1 MSDRVLVARQEP
13 LVPSGVLGMAV
24 FLATEL
30 MFFAALVSAFLVL
43 RAGAVDW
50 PPQGQPRLPIV
61 ATGVNTAFLLL
72 SAIALESGVRRRHDR
87 HALAR
92 GLGGAFA
99 LGSVFVALQGME
111 WAHLIGFGLTTCSSL
126 YGATFYAIVGAH
138 ATHVL
143 IALGVLGFALREV
156 RRGQLAGWA
165 ELAPYRMYWL
175 FVVGIWPIL
184 YALVYWR

>member
-1 MSDRVLVARQEP
+1 
-13 LVPSGVLGMAV
+13 
-24 FLATEL
+24 
-30 MFFAALVSAFLVL
+30 
-43 RAGAVDW
+43 
-50 PPQGQPRLPIV
+50 
-61 ATGVNTAFLLL
+61 
-72 SAIALESGVRRRHDR
+72 
-87 HALAR
+87 
-92 GLGGAFA
+92 
-99 LGSVFVALQGME
+99 
-111 WAHLIGFGLTTCSSL
+111 LTTCSSL

-156 RRGQLAGWA
+156 RRGQLTGWA